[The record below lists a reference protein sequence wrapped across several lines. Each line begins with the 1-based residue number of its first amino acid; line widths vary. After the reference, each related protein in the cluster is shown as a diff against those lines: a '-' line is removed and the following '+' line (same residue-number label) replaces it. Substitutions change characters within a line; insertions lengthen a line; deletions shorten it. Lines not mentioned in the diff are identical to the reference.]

1 MSRDINEIKYQ
12 TCNLCNAMLRN
23 VNDNFISVSF
33 DFDWNNDILVK
44 VILEKRTEIENSYI
58 EDMISEFSASQQSDC
73 VKRPQVEIGNKHL
86 PLRYIVYQIEHRLP
100 RNRPNV

>member
-73 VKRPQVEIGNKHL
+73 VIKPQVEVGNKHS
-86 PLRYIVYQIEHRLP
+86 PLLNIVYQQGLKLP
-100 RNRPNV
+100 PSGLS